1 MAPKC
6 KCDDGGNSDM
16 PKRSYRKLPLSAKVE
31 VPALI
36 RKGTKQSYAEVAKI
50 DSKNETSMKL

>member
-1 MAPKC
+1 
-6 KCDDGGNSDM
+6 M
-16 PKRSYRKLPLSAKVE
+16 PKRSYRKLPLSEKVE

-50 DSKNETSMKL
+50 DSKNETAMKL